1 MNIIVRCAQGK
12 CSYYFRLVPRPQVHV
27 CLNVDSVILNDN
39 SITRDRGMENKMDV
53 KFMLAFYPLSFE
65 DSLSL
70 QCANGNL
77 LKYLSPS

>member
-1 MNIIVRCAQGK
+1 MNIIVRCVQGK
-12 CSYYFRLVPRPQVHV
+12 CSYYFKLVPCPQVHV

-39 SITRDRGMENKMDV
+39 SVTRDRGMENKMDV